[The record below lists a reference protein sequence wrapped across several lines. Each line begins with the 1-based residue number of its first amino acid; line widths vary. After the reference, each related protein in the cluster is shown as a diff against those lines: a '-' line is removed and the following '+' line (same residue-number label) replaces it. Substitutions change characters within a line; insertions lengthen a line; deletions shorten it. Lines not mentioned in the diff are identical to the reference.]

1 MKKRLFALILAAALL
16 LTMTACGRRPDG
28 SSRAGD
34 IKGQWRMEIPV
45 GELLN
50 SAFTAYIGSSVF
62 SEERN
67 SSEQEL
73 AKSLAKYVDFSKFVI
88 PMVMD
93 FQSEGVLKLSVDSD
107 NVKTMAED
115 FTQDLLNGLEKVCKD
130 MGMGDLEDL
139 LQKDGTSRKEI
150 EIMLPPMMEV
160 SMLEMAYELEE
171 TVLNYRV
178 DRDRIYLKSA
188 EAPEYNKDA
197 WIEFTLRRGELTLVE
212 ISRLKEALA
221 AAEVEAKGSQEW
233 EEYRF
238 MVDWLNDLFPMTLT
252 AK

>member
-1 MKKRLFALILAAALL
+1 MKKRLFALILAAVLL
-16 LTMTACGRRPDG
+16 LTMTACGSRPDG
-28 SSRAGD
+28 SSREGD
-34 IKGQWRMEIPV
+34 IQGQWRMEIPV

-50 SAFTAYIGSSVF
+50 SAFTAYTGSSVF
-62 SEERN
+62 SEEMS

-93 FQSEGVLKLSVDSD
+93 FQTEGVLKLTVDSD
-107 NVKTMAED
+107 NVKAMAEG
-115 FTQDLLNGLEKVCKD
+115 FTQDLLNSLDKVCKD

-139 LQKDGTSRKEI
+139 LQKDGTTRKEV
-150 EIMLPPMMEV
+150 EIMLPPMMEAF
-160 SMLEMAYELEE
+160 MLEMEYELEE
-171 TVLNYRV
+171 TALNYRV

-188 EAPEYNKDA
+188 ESPAYNENA

-212 ISRLKEALA
+212 ISRLKEVLA
-221 AAEVEAKGSQEW
+221 AAEAEAKGSQEW
-233 EEYRF
+233 QEYRF
-238 MVDWLNDLFPMTLT
+238 VVDWLNDLFPMTLT